1 MELALTR
8 IYKYPFLKET
18 KEYIKD
24 SHISLNDIVKTNFSD
39 VLDRGKRRIIDA
51 LDGKETAYDE
61 PEREIFSY
69 SIANI
74 MLSCIKDEYLIR
86 KYALSESKR
95 IYISARKEDD
105 NFIEKIAANLGVKSK
120 KDDKPSEYKMHFTD
134 YLRYSSKMKDPR
146 WELINKQVHKGYVCL
161 SKENFLRLLEEVY
174 RRRINNNLPINIP
187 NELCKNKEI
196 EKDIGKIKDKL
207 NKKKASFAE
216 VQYGSSIGKVNKD
229 YFPPCM
235 KFLASEITEGNNVSH
250 SGRFALTSFLYS
262 IGMQKDEIMQ
272 IYRSAPDFSEAK
284 TKYQVEH
291 ITGSNGTIYSCP
303 SCSTMKT
310 YGNCNMTEENKE
322 CRWAFSPRMQY
333 YEKVKLE
340 KKKAPAK
347 TKKPMQRSQ
356 KLKGKKSNC
365 NKNKN
370 KKRR

>member
-1 MELALTR
+1 MEPDLNLIQ

-24 SHISLNDIVKTNFSD
+24 SHVLLNDIVTTNSKKPNFSD
-39 VLDRGKRRIIDA
+39 VLDRGKRRITDA

-69 SIANI
+69 SVANI
-74 MLSCIKDEYLIR
+74 MLSCINDEYLIR

-105 NFIEKIAANLGVKSK
+105 KFIEKMAANLGVKSK
-120 KDDKPSEYKMHFTD
+120 KPSGSEPGSESEYKMHFTD

-146 WELINKQVHKGYVCL
+146 WDLINKQVHKGYVYL

-174 RRRINNNLPINIP
+174 RRRINNNLPMNIP

-196 EKDIGKIKDKL
+196 KKDIVKIKDKL
-207 NKKKASFAE
+207 NKKKSSFAE
-216 VQYGSSIGKVNKD
+216 VQYGSSSKSKIGKVNKD

-235 KFLASEITEGNNVSH
+235 KFLVSEITEGSNVSH

-272 IYRSAPDFSEAK
+272 IYRSAPDFSASK

-291 ITGSNGTIYSCP
+291 ITGSNGT
-303 SCSTMKT
+303 
-310 YGNCNMTEENKE
+310 
-322 CRWAFSPRMQY
+322 A
-333 YEKVKLE
+333 
-340 KKKAPAK
+340 
-347 TKKPMQRSQ
+347 
-356 KLKGKKSNC
+356 
-365 NKNKN
+365 
-370 KKRR
+370 